1 MKAAAGLALVF
12 VAGGGGGRGAG
23 LQDAWGRGATV
34 GGKSGPAGEYSVY
47 AAGFGRWDV
56 VVGKAGLSMITE
68 KLALRPTAAQGR
80 RLEAMAHAYREARNW
95 ALSEW
100 ERQYR
105 DPSARVVD
113 PSTGEVLL
121 EVPVVDGRA
130 RPTGRLIV
138 GLLSRIRRLGQLPT
152 YLRST
157 ADGGVLPALSRNQAV
172 ADVVVA
178 YRRWWDALKRR
189 DRRIR
194 RPRPRRASA
203 RPGLYLHNQ
212 TFAVVDG
219 AIRVTGLGSVKL
231 DRLERYPSA
240 RVLSARVVR
249 DVRGAG
255 ALVRALPGMRS
266 TRSGSRTCGGCG
278 DSSGEAPRRP
288 ERRAAVRRPRARPAP
303 ADGPGRRGCRGRPRC
318 EGGGDLLY
326 RG

>member
-249 DVRGAG
+249 DVRGA
-255 ALVRALPGMRS
+255 LVR
-266 TRSGSRTCGGCG
+266 
-278 DSSGEAPRRP
+278 
-288 ERRAAVRRPRARPAP
+288 VRRPRARPAP